1 MGEGF
6 DLYTNRVRR
15 YDYFFKYA
23 RKASPKFVL
32 SRALFAATGD
42 RAPKY
47 ALILKVRKS
56 LLTKKSAK
64 IEQSVKIG

>member
-23 RKASPKFVL
+23 RKALPKFVL
-32 SRALFAATGD
+32 SRALFAGAGC
-42 RAPKY
+42 RAPKFL
-47 ALILKVRKS
+47 LILKV
-56 LLTKKSAK
+56 
-64 IEQSVKIG
+64 